1 MELAG
6 STFGTEIPT
15 STGDRWT
22 ADGVFH
28 RAGIVVEKGDGK
40 VSFSIS
46 FLFSL
51 LFANL
56 ECLSPC
62 FCFVLFV

>member
-28 RAGIVVEKGDGK
+28 RAGIVVEKGDGNE
-40 VSFSIS
+40 FIS
-46 FLFSL
+46 FLY
-51 LFANL
+51 
-56 ECLSPC
+56 
-62 FCFVLFV
+62 CFVVC